1 MPSSSF
7 QRFVALRY
15 LRGAQG
21 RDEGQKFLRFVT
33 YVAVGGV
40 TIGVAA
46 LLLSLMIVRGFSREI
61 EEKIVGFGSH
71 VRVESY
77 VDGPL
82 AHADSLTERLGALP
96 GVEQVTPVIDD
107 FALLRSKAGIDGA
120 VVSGAPEGSHAFLAE
135 QVRAGGFSFAPDSAG
150 RPGVVVGRGLA
161 DLLAVEVGSQLTAF
175 SMQST
180 GSGGG
185 ATGLGRPRVRAL
197 HVAGVYETGL
207 ADFDEVF
214 AYTSLEAAR
223 RLFDYGEDEVTRF
236 ELRLDGIDRA
246 DETAE
251 TITETFGLPVFAR
264 SIYQVQQNLFAW
276 INLQQSIVPL
286 VIGVIVLVAAFNIIG
301 TLLMVTIEKTREIG
315 IILSMGCPA
324 AGVKRLFVWLGFM
337 IGVAGTTLGS
347 GLALG
352 LALLQLRFGI
362 IPLPQEAYYIDTAP
376 VELSA
381 VDFVVVAAVALL
393 LCTLSAYIPARVA
406 ANVDPIR
413 SIRFAQ

>member
-1 MPSSSF
+1 MSSSSF

-21 RDEGQKFLRFVT
+21 RDEGRKFLRFVT

-40 TIGVAA
+40 AIGVAA

-77 VDGPL
+77 LDGPL
-82 AHADSLTERLGALP
+82 AQAGALAERLAALP
-96 GVEQVTPVIDD
+96 GVEAVTPVIDD

-120 VVSGAPEGSHAFLAE
+120 VVSGSPEGSHGFLAE
-135 QVRAGGFSFAPDSAG
+135 QIRAGAFSFAPDSAG

-175 SMQST
+175 SMREA
-180 GSGGG
+180 GAGGF
-185 ATGLGRPRVRAL
+185 ARPRVRAF
-197 HVAGVYETGL
+197 HVAGIYETGL

-214 AYTSLEAAR
+214 AYTDLGAAR
-223 RLFDYGEDEVTRF
+223 GLFEYGEDEVTRF
-236 ELRLDGIDRA
+236 ELRLGRIDDA
-246 DETAE
+246 DTTAE
-251 TITETFGLPVFAR
+251 AITETFGLPVFAR

-324 AGVKRLFVWLGFM
+324 DGVRRLFVWLGFM
-337 IGVAGTTLGS
+337 IGAVGTALGS
-347 GLALG
+347 ALALG
-352 LALLQLRFGI
+352 LALVQLRFGI
-362 IPLPQEAYYIDTAP
+362 IPLPQEAYYIDKAP

-381 VDFVVVAAVALL
+381 FDFVLVATVALV

-406 ANVDPIR
+406 ANIDPIR

>member
-1 MPSSSF
+1 MSSSSF

-40 TIGVAA
+40 AIGVAA

-77 VDGPL
+77 IDGPL
-82 AHADSLTERLGALP
+82 AQADSLSARLEALP
-96 GVEQVTPVIDD
+96 GVEIVTPVVDD

-120 VVSGAPEGSHAFLAE
+120 VISGSPEGSHTFLAE
-135 QVRAGGFSFAPDSAG
+135 QIDAGVFSFAPDSAG

-161 DLLAVEVGSQLTAF
+161 DLLAVDVGSQLTAF
-175 SMQST
+175 SMRDV
-180 GSGGG
+180 GAGGFN
-185 ATGLGRPRVRAL
+185 RPRVRAF
-197 HVAGVYETGL
+197 HIAGIYETGL

-214 AYTSLEAAR
+214 AYTDVDAAR
-223 RLFDYGEDEVTRF
+223 HLFDYDPDEVTRF
-236 ELRLDGIDRA
+236 ELTLDTIDQSDA
-246 DETAE
+246 TAE
-251 TITETFGLPVFAR
+251 AITESFGLPVFAR

-301 TLLMVTIEKTREIG
+301 TLLMVTLEKTREIG

-324 AGVKRLFVWLGFM
+324 DGVKRLFVWLGFM
-337 IGVAGTTLGS
+337 IGVVGTAIGS

-376 VELSA
+376 IELSA
-381 VDFVVVAAVALL
+381 FDFVLVTVVALV

-406 ANVDPIR
+406 ARIDPIR